1 MSGQGHPEPRVDGA
15 ARPGAE
21 PHGARDAHAARPG
34 RPERL
39 RRARHLSIR
48 ARLTLT
54 YAGMVTA
61 AGVVLIALV
70 YFYTRYVTLSIQ
82 IGDPVGELSL
92 IHI

>member
-15 ARPGAE
+15 ARPDADRE
-21 PHGARDAHAARPG
+21 AHAARPG

-54 YAGMVTA
+54 RSFHDL
-61 AGVVLIALV
+61 VLLPAVDVLV
-70 YFYTRYVTLSIQ
+70 AEVEGR
-82 IGDPVGELSL
+82 PVRRRPR
-92 IHI
+92 